1 MDRTTIIAVIRDHRD
16 ELVRLGVES
25 LSVVGSVA
33 RDTPGE
39 GSDVDIAVR
48 LSVGEERGFAHLRRL
63 DALEARLSKLLD
75 RHVDVI
81 EEPAVSARVQR
92 EIDRDRV
99 VAF

>member
-1 MDRTTIIAVIRDHRD
+1 MDRTTIIAVIRLHRD

-25 LSVVGSVA
+25 LSLVGSVA
-33 RDTPGE
+33 RGLPDE
-39 GSDVDIAVR
+39 ASDVDVAVR
-48 LSVGEERGFAHLRRL
+48 LSEGERGFAHLRRL
-63 DALEARLSKLLD
+63 DALEARLSKILE

-81 EEPAVSARVQR
+81 EEPAASARLQR